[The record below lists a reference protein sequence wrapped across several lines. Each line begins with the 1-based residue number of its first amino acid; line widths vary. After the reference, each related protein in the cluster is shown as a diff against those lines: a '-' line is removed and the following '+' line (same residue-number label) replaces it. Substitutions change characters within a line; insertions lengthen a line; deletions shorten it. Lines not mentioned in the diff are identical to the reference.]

1 MKVEDGSATEL
12 IRRWQAGDA
21 EALSALLPQI
31 YAELKQLAR
40 ASLRREMATIV
51 TIQPTALVHEAYLRL
66 LGGVSIPLNDRHH
79 LLAMVAR
86 LMRQVLVDR
95 ARARQAEKRDGGQ
108 RVTLS
113 ELVQADAALD
123 ADMLALD
130 GALRQLESIDPR
142 KAQVVELRVF
152 GGLDF
157 AEIGT
162 VTGRSRATLDRDFRT
177 ARAWLYRQLAED
189 GMETA

>member
-1 MKVEDGSATEL
+1 MSVKDDSATEL
-12 IRRWQAGDA
+12 IQRWQAGDA
-21 EALSALLPQI
+21 AALNELLPQL

-51 TIQPTALVHEAYLRL
+51 TLQPTALVHEAYLRL
-66 LGGVSIPLNDRHH
+66 LGGVSIPLNDRNH

-113 ELVQADAALD
+113 DLVQADAALD

-130 GALRQLESIDPR
+130 GVLRQLESIDPR

-157 AEIGT
+157 AEIGA

-177 ARAWLYRQLAED
+177 ARAWLHRQLVKDE
-189 GMETA
+189 METR

>member
-1 MKVEDGSATEL
+1 MNVKGDSATEL
-12 IRRWQAGDA
+12 IQRWQAGDA
-21 EALSALLPQI
+21 AALNELLPQL

-40 ASLRREMATIV
+40 VSLRREMATVV
-51 TIQPTALVHEAYLRL
+51 TLQPTALVHEAYLRL
-66 LGGVSIPLNDRHH
+66 LGGVSIPLSDRNH
-79 LLAMVAR
+79 LLAMAAR
-86 LMRQVLVDR
+86 LMRQILIDR

-113 ELVQADAALD
+113 DLVQADAALD
-123 ADMLALD
+123 ADVLALD

-157 AEIGT
+157 AEIGV

-177 ARAWLYRQLAED
+177 ARAWLYRQLVED
-189 GMETA
+189 GKETQ